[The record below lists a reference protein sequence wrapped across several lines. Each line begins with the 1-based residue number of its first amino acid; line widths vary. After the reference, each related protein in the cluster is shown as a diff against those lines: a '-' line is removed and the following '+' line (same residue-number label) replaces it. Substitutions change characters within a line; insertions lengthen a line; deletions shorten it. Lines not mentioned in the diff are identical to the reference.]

1 MINQKSIILG
11 FLVAVVLYFAVG
23 FILPAYSVLIAVLL
37 AALFTGY
44 IATRDYMEGAIH
56 GSLVGIFTAVF
67 LIIFILVRSGE
78 AEKIAGLLIILAVL
92 YIGMSVLIGALGGFL
107 GALIN
112 QYIDRSPIKSVTES
126 EEVQKSESE
135 VKTESEVKEDKTKE

>member
-23 FILPAYSVLIAVLL
+23 LILPAYSVLIAVLL

-44 IATRDYMEGAIH
+44 ISTRDYMEGAIH

-112 QYIDRSPIKSVTES
+112 QYM
-126 EEVQKSESE
+126 EVSC
-135 VKTESEVKEDKTKE
+135 